1 MSFGGYDFETN
12 ILKQKGI
19 NRIRIIAGSWILFL
33 NLTADNMRLCA
44 QSAPKNLKIVLLLHP
59 PPPPSEKWI
68 DAPDDCM
75 CMFQNKSWS
84 YEFAIAMCNNW
95 LEIDSSVLV
104 LVRNYCFIY
113 LPIIKQPQSS
123 MPEIVFISGC
133 SSGIGLATAR
143 LLAHDPLKR
152 FLVYATI
159 LKPLSEEKDFQEA
172 AGSVLN
178 ETLFPLQMDV
188 TKDEMIKSA
197 ISGVMQK
204 HNRIDILSK

>member
-1 MSFGGYDFETN
+1 
-12 ILKQKGI
+12 
-19 NRIRIIAGSWILFL
+19 
-33 NLTADNMRLCA
+33 
-44 QSAPKNLKIVLLLHP
+44 
-59 PPPPSEKWI
+59 
-68 DAPDDCM
+68 
-75 CMFQNKSWS
+75 
-84 YEFAIAMCNNW
+84 
-95 LEIDSSVLV
+95 
-104 LVRNYCFIY
+104 
-113 LPIIKQPQSS
+113 

-172 AGSVLN
+172 AGSALN

-188 TKDEMIKSA
+188 TKDHMIKSA

-204 HNRIDILSK
+204 HNRIDILSKLPQLLVISFKYDFLPYIFHNAFYRFCYVKSREPLA